1 MMYKMQY
8 LSVVNL
14 VVIAFFAVVWAKTS
28 WSNFVIKFA
37 LITLTVFNA
46 VYVFQSFGYVVKL

>member
-1 MMYKMQY
+1 MQY
-8 LSVVNL
+8 LSLINL
-14 VVIAFFAVVWAKTS
+14 VVIAFFALVWAKTS
-28 WSNFVIKFA
+28 WPNLSVKFA

>member
-1 MMYKMQY
+1 MQY

-28 WSNFVIKFA
+28 WLNFVIKFA
-37 LITLTVFNA
+37 LITLTLFNA